1 MQSRGSPEMSRPG
14 PSPSVVAQCG
24 GERERERER
33 ERGRNYTVAT
43 WENIESIDE
52 CTLCTAKFSDFHSH
66 ILQCYASLLK

>member
-33 ERGRNYTVAT
+33 AKLYTSNMGEYRKHRRMHTIHCKIFLISMLKQARG
-43 WENIESIDE
+43 
-52 CTLCTAKFSDFHSH
+52 L
-66 ILQCYASLLK
+66 